1 MSKFFFWK
9 KREGGI
15 LISLCCDGTLAAC
28 RLSHPQTTTTTTGQE
43 CRIPMTTINEIMHD
57 GAQGSSSGIEIKFS
71 HVQLYVDHVCPVD
84 EYKQFEAEVNKKF
97 LESSVVLK
105 DDTGDLL
112 SGGGDSISRYSQCSS
127 NKDETAF
134 PSHGRDVV
142 KVRQATSIFVFS
154 TKGIPTL
161 FDVINPNSTP
171 PNNSNLLQGL
181 GFASRDAIQMS
192 MPPLQPPQGQY
203 W

>member
-1 MSKFFFWK
+1 
-9 KREGGI
+9 
-15 LISLCCDGTLAAC
+15 
-28 RLSHPQTTTTTTGQE
+28 
-43 CRIPMTTINEIMHD
+43 MTTINEIMHD

-105 DDTGDLL
+105 DDTYLL
-112 SGGGDSISRYSQCSS
+112 SGGGDSISRHSQCSS
-127 NKDETAF
+127 NGVETAF

-142 KVRQATSIFVFS
+142 KVRQATTIFVFS

-161 FDVINPNSTP
+161 FDEINPNSTP
-171 PNNSNLLQGL
+171 YSNLLQGL
-181 GFASRDAIQMS
+181 GFASRDAIRMS

>member
-1 MSKFFFWK
+1 MV
-9 KREGGI
+9 
-15 LISLCCDGTLAAC
+15 AAC

-97 LESSVVLK
+97 LES
-105 DDTGDLL
+105 
-112 SGGGDSISRYSQCSS
+112 YSQCSS

-134 PSHGRDVV
+134 PCHGRDVV
-142 KVRQATSIFVFS
+142 KVRQATSIVVFS

-161 FDVINPNSTP
+161 FDVINPNSTLP
-171 PNNSNLLQGL
+171 YEITATYCRVWVLRHGMLSRCPCLLSNHHKDSTGDKQ
-181 GFASRDAIQMS
+181 
-192 MPPLQPPQGQY
+192 
-203 W
+203 